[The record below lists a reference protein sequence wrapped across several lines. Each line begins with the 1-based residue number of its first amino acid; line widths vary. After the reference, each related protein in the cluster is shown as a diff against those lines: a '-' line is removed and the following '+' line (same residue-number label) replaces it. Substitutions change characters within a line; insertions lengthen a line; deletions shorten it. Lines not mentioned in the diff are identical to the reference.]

1 MTCVSA
7 LAQAGV
13 WAGHS
18 RQLHIQLTPSARS
31 AAASDLV
38 RHWEHPRFEMETPW
52 RAGRSQALWRA
63 IHCLDEENAL
73 AAMESAIHERYLPA
87 AEVLRIGRL
96 ASRRLRPAF
105 RGLIMNSGS
114 GNETIVRLRLQRAG
128 YRVEAQAHVPG
139 MGRQDL
145 LVDECLGLD
154 VDGRKWHEGQDR
166 FANDRD
172 RDIHVEGL
180 GRHVLRL
187 RTSHI
192 FETWPHTLAV
202 IERAVRDAQRERMR
216 RRGRVV
222 IAFDDPL

>member
-1 MTCVSA
+1 VTCVSA

-18 RQLHIQLTPSARS
+18 RQLHVQLAPGARS
-31 AAASDLV
+31 TSASDLV

-63 IHCLDEENAL
+63 IHCLDEENAV
-73 AAMESAIHERYLPA
+73 AAMESAIHENYLPA
-87 AEVLRIGRL
+87 AAVVRIGRL
-96 ASRRLRPAF
+96 APRRLQSAF
-105 RGLIMNSGS
+105 RGMIMNSGS
-114 GNETIVRLRLQRAG
+114 GNETIVRLRLQKAG
-128 YRVEAQAHVPG
+128 YRAEAQAHVPG
-139 MGRQDL
+139 MGHQDL
-145 LVDECLGLD
+145 VVDECLGLD
-154 VDGRKWHEGQDR
+154 VDGRRWHQGEDQ

-172 RDIHVEGL
+172 RDVHVEGL

-192 FETWPHTLAV
+192 FDTWAHTLAV
-202 IERAVRDAQRERMR
+202 IERAVRDARRDQLR
-216 RRGRVV
+216 RRGRVI